1 MKIERDYYRREW
13 VIRISPDDIRKAEYE
28 AKGDYKKYYD
38 ILFNQVMEAMAN
50 A

>member
-13 VIRISPDDIRKAEYE
+13 IVRISPDDIRRAENE

-38 ILFNQVMEAMAN
+38 ILFNQVKELITN